1 MTVSSRAATHA
12 DPREHEVRLL
22 VDMVRLSRS
31 TLLIAEPGSEKS
43 VVIRSS
49 VMPLLND
56 SKAGGKT
63 EVAILFD
70 AWDEAPL
77 PALQKRIQQSV
88 GNVAIPPSA
97 TPSDGPA
104 LAASLRALQE
114 TLGVTFLFI
123 FDRFD

>member
-43 VVIRSS
+43 SVIRSS

-56 SKAGGKT
+56 SKAGAT
-63 EVAILFD
+63 AELAILVD
-70 AWDEAPL
+70 AWDKEPL
-77 PALQKRIQQSV
+77 PGLHDRIRESV
-88 GNVAIPPSA
+88 ANLTTVPSGQA
-97 TPSDGPA
+97 GDGLS
-104 LAASLRALQE
+104 LAALLRTLQ
-114 TLGVTFLFI
+114 
-123 FDRFD
+123 